1 MKGRYP
7 TKKVFIV
14 EDDET
19 FVRIIKY
26 IVELDP
32 ELEPHVFSTGKDCID
47 HLYLNPYFITLDY
60 SLPDTTGTE
69 VLKAIKAYDENIGV
83 IILSGQDDVT
93 VAIELMKSEPFDY
106 IFKNLELKD
115 KLILSISK
123 LKETLNLKEEV
134 QDLKNQL
141 GKKYTLESELIGNSS
156 PMDKVYRL
164 IHKAIKTNITV
175 SIYGETG
182 TGKELVARTI
192 HYNSNQSQG
201 RLVAVNVSAI
211 PKDLLE
217 SELFGYEKGA
227 FTGANTRKIGKFEL
241 ANNGTLF
248 LDEIAEMDINLQAKL
263 LRAIQ
268 EKEITRIGGTE
279 VIKFNARII
288 IATHRDL
295 VLEVERGNFREDLYY
310 RLLGL
315 TVELPPLRDRGEDII
330 LLADH
335 FLKEFCK
342 NNRISNKTFSDKAID
357 KMMHHHF
364 PGNVRELKAIVD
376 LAATLAEGDIV
387 EDGDI
392 KFKNLRSKTFFLNK
406 EMTLKE
412 YNKTIINQLLDKYE
426 NDVLL
431 VAKKLG
437 IGKSTIYRMLKEV
450 KEEPIQK
457 L

>member
-32 ELEPHVFSTGKDCID
+32 ELEPHIFSTGKDCID
-47 HLYLNPYFITLDY
+47 HLYLNPYFVTLDY
-60 SLPDTTGTE
+60 SLPDTTGIE
-69 VLKAIKAYDENIGV
+69 VLKAIKAYNQNIGV

-93 VAIELMKSEPFDY
+93 VAIELMKSKPFDY
-106 IFKNLELKD
+106 IFKNKELKE

-141 GKKYTLESELIGNSS
+141 GKKYSLESDLIGNSS
-156 PMDKVYRL
+156 PMEKVYRL
-164 IHKAIKTNITV
+164 IHKAIKTNISV

-201 RLVAVNVSAI
+201 KLVAVNVSAI

-248 LDEIAEMDINLQAKL
+248 LDEIAEMDINLQSKL

-268 EKEITRIGGTE
+268 EQEITRIGGTE
-279 VIKFNARII
+279 VIKFEARII
-288 IATHRDL
+288 VATHRNL
-295 VLEVERGNFREDLYY
+295 GEEVEKGNFREDLYY

-315 TVELPPLRDRGEDII
+315 TVDLPPLRERGGDII
-330 LLADH
+330 LLANH
-335 FLKEFCK
+335 FLKEFSI
-342 NNRISNKTFSDKAID
+342 NNNISNKTFSDEAIN
-357 KMMHHHF
+357 KLTEYHF

-376 LAATLAEGDIV
+376 LAAALSDENVIS
-387 EDGDI
+387 EEEI
-392 KFKNLRSKTFFLNK
+392 KYNNLRNKAVLLNR
-406 EMTLKE
+406 EMTLKQ
-412 YNKTIINQLLDKYE
+412 YNKTIINHLLNKYDK
-426 NDVLL
+426 DVLL
-431 VAKKLG
+431 VAKKLD
-437 IGKSTIYRMLKEV
+437 IGKSTIYRMLKED
-450 KEEPIQK
+450 K
-457 L
+457 